1 MGFMKIKH
9 IVRGALIAALYALL
23 TLEVQPLSSGLVQLR
38 VSEALCVLPWFTSS
52 AVPGL
57 FLGCLIANLAV
68 GAMLPDIIFGSLATL
83 IAAYLTYWMGR
94 AK

>member
-23 TLEVQPLSSGLVQLR
+23 TLAVQPLSSGLVQLR

-68 GAMLPDIIFGSLATL
+68 GAMLPDIIFGSLATQMC
-83 IAAYLTYWMGR
+83 IRDSRYR
-94 AK
+94 